1 MISAYTTA
9 FNFKNM
15 KFSLEEALSNWFVY
29 FDEVVI
35 STTSEDLQEAKDCVK
50 DFPLVDKIKI
60 VSLEINTKDL
70 HWDGKLKNNGLQ
82 NCSNDVV
89 FQIDLDERIGGSK
102 TILTELADTILRQES
117 PCSIFIQNIDLFGD
131 LNHYKSMGRKW
142 YIHTRDGCCRGAI
155 NLAMVDGKIFDPE
168 KSDTCELIDEDGDLI
183 PCIGITPLTNP
194 QGNLHIDIPKIFHLG
209 FLDLERRAH
218 LNKTFWKDIWSE
230 RKSLSQQKEV
240 EATDV
245 FIDAEEF
252 NTIPK
257 YKHNIPLPLWPT
269 IQ

>member
-9 FNFKNM
+9 FNLEDM
-15 KFSLEEALSNWFVY
+15 KLSLKEALFNWFVY

-35 STTSEDLQEAKDCVK
+35 STRETDLGDVK
-50 DFPLVDKIKI
+50 SRLANFSLLHKVKI
-60 VSLEINTKDL
+60 VSLDIGTEDL

-82 NCSNDVV
+82 NCSHNVV
-89 FQIDLDERIGGSK
+89 FQIDLDERIAGSQPQ
-102 TILTELADTILRQES
+102 LNQLAEAISRSPS
-117 PCSIFIQNIDLFGD
+117 PCSISIQNIDLFGD
-131 LNHYKSMGRKW
+131 LNHYKTMGRKW
-142 YIHTRDGCCRGAI
+142 YLHSRGGCYRGAVNFARI
-155 NLAMVDGKIFDPE
+155 DNEIFDPE
-168 KSDTCELIDEDGDLI
+168 KSDTCELIDENGDLI
-183 PCIGITPLTNP
+183 PCIGTIRFT
-194 QGNLHIDIPKIFHLG
+194 IDSPKVFHLG

-218 LNKTFWKDIWSE
+218 LNQTFWKDIWSE

-245 FIDAEEF
+245 FIDAKKF
-252 NTIPK
+252 DSTPK